1 MTTVYSILQKR
12 ESCKNGLLW
21 PVRRNPAAAVAAEP
35 GPGPGSQLPARGP
48 RCASGYPGA
57 GVSRPIG
64 ARGDSAQTAVPGD
77 RSSDVMGNTFLSSGF
92 TPVLCTCGGYG
103 GSFCFG
109 FFFFFNLSCSSKTR
123 VPLNWASTV
132 YLSPESGYRE
142 VNKRAR
148 EG

>member
-1 MTTVYSILQKR
+1 MTIVYSILQKR

-21 PVRRNPAAAVAAEP
+21 PVRWNRAAAVAAEA

-103 GSFCFG
+103 GSSCFCL
-109 FFFFFNLSCSSKTR
+109 FFFLILAAPPRRAC
-123 VPLNWASTV
+123 PLIGHLLFICPLKAATA
-132 YLSPESGYRE
+132 
-142 VNKRAR
+142 K
-148 EG
+148 